1 MRFTL
6 PKKSLKKVL
15 TGVNIVCII
24 SLALEVQRMN
34 EKVLPKKIG
43 VWLSLARALD
53 LGSRGRRFESCHPG
67 LLMRVQFNGR
77 TPAFQAGYV
86 GSIPITRLFLSL
98 ATWIKN
104 KCLQLSRI
112 EHWPSKPGVMGSNP
126 LRHVCFKILIWWVQ
140 LSRLERQVV
149 ALEAVGSN
157 PITHPKPY
165 NDLFKASSKI
175 AI

>member
-67 LLMRVQFNGR
+67 LLMRV
-77 TPAFQAGYV
+77 
-86 GSIPITRLFLSL
+86 
-98 ATWIKN
+98 
-104 KCLQLSRI
+104 
-112 EHWPSKPGVMGSNP
+112 
-126 LRHVCFKILIWWVQ
+126 
-140 LSRLERQVV
+140 
-149 ALEAVGSN
+149 
-157 PITHPKPY
+157 
-165 NDLFKASSKI
+165 
-175 AI
+175 